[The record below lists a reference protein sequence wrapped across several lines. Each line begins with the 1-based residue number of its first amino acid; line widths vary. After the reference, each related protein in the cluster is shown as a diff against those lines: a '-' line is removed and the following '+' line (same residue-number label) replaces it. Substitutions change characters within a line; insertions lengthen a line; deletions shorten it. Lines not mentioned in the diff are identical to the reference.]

1 MHPRAACWCGERMTA
16 PGLSSSSLARSK
28 PLPAAAVRRIT
39 ILGATGSIGAST
51 IDLIKREPKR
61 YRVEAI
67 TARRNAAGLAKVAR
81 EVGAQLAVVADPA
94 AYRELKDALA
104 GSGIAVAAG
113 EDALLE
119 AAQRP
124 ADWVMAAISGSI
136 GLKPTLAAI
145 ERGASVALANKECL
159 VCAGNLFMR
168 AAASAGATVLPVD
181 SEHNAVFQ
189 ALGAGARE
197 DVKRVILTA
206 SGGPFRTWSVE
217 AIKAATPE
225 QASRH
230 PNWSMGPKITIDSAS
245 LMNKGLE
252 LIEAH
257 HLFALKSDEIDVLVH
272 PQSVVHGLVEFRDG
286 SMVAQLGSPDMRIPI
301 AHCLAWP
308 RRIDSPAARLDLAR
322 LRELTFEAPDLV
334 RFPALALAR
343 RALEAGGAAPTVLNA
358 ANEVAVGEFIAGRIA
373 FPAITALVEAAL
385 DAATARGLLAE
396 PAGIDAA
403 LAVDHIARS
412 ISRDL
417 LPEIALKSS

>member
-1 MHPRAACWCGERMTA
+1 MTV
-16 PGLSSSSLARSK
+16 PNLARSK
-28 PLPAAAVRRIT
+28 PLPAAAVRRVT

-51 IDLIKREPKR
+51 IDLIKREPNR

-67 TARRNAAGLAKVAR
+67 TARRNASALAKIAR

-94 AYRELKDALA
+94 AYGELKEALA

-113 EDALLE
+113 EEALLE

-136 GLKPTLAAI
+136 GLKPTMAAI
-145 ERGASVALANKECL
+145 ERGATVALANKECL

-168 AAASAGATVLPVD
+168 RAASAGATVLPVD

-206 SGGPFRTWSVE
+206 SGGPFRTWSLA

-308 RRIDSPAARLDLAR
+308 RRIDSPAARLDLAQ

-358 ANEVAVGEFIAGRIA
+358 ANEVAVGEFLAGRIA

-385 DAATARGLLAE
+385 DAAGARGLLAE
-396 PAGIDAA
+396 PADIDAA
-403 LAVDHIARS
+403 IAIDHIARS